1 MRKKNF
7 FMLALAAF
15 AFAAC
20 SNEDIVPGGENDGTD
35 VIDPTGDA
43 WVAISIKQVSKTLSR
58 GLNNPDDQKD
68 GTEAE
73 SKVADVKVVFFN
85 GPNANSIVTKVVSL
99 TPDEAGVPGQPTGG
113 KSDAF
118 QVPATSKTMLVIIN
132 SNSISTTIT
141 PGTSTFSDVNAII
154 TAADLSTTVAKSNY
168 FLMTNAKGDLE
179 PSDDYGNTRELTLH
193 KSAEDAEKS
202 PQAIFVDRV
211 VAKVR
216 VYVAANASTVANIH
230 SPGWVLNVTNKKY
243 FPVSKR
249 VKTWNETPLGD
260 RGICISPFD
269 IYKIGSY
276 RVDPN
281 SNSSDIGIWDENNTA
296 AYDANYNYFSSVKSP
311 SSTDWNDLATI
322 GDADD
327 AVDVEYCLENTQDEA
342 YNVHAY
348 TTQVLLKAN
357 FAPKGLTTVAGT
369 TVDVAKDEDWMI
381 MDGSYYTYATLLDYI
396 EEELKN
402 KYIDKDGTNYP
413 IKITKMFNQY
423 ITDLADPAV
432 PLLVPVTIPD
442 VMEEVDAETQA
453 SVLKAKFAALEPLV
467 KAKGAKK
474 TDDVRYYSGGISYY
488 KIMIKHDDSTK
499 ELNKFGEFGVVRN
512 SIYDIHITGFNN
524 PGFPEIPDPDPDTK
538 DEEEDMYLSIQIN
551 INPWTWYV
559 QEEDI

>member
-1 MRKKNF
+1 MKKKNF
-7 FMLALAAF
+7 LMLALAAF

-20 SNEDIVPGGENDGTD
+20 SNEEIVLGGENDGTD

-43 WVAISIKQVSKTLSR
+43 WVAISVKQVSKTLSR

-99 TPDEAGVPGQPTGG
+99 TPTEAGVPAQPAGG

-132 SNSISTTIT
+132 SNSITTTIT

-154 TAADLSTTVAKSNY
+154 NAADLSTTVAKPNY

-179 PSDDYGNTRELTLH
+179 PSDDYGNTKELTLH
-193 KSAEDAEKS
+193 KSAADAENS

-216 VYVAANASTVANIH
+216 VYVASDASTVANIY

-243 FPVSKR
+243 LPVSKR
-249 VKTWNETPLGD
+249 VKTWNETPAGD

-276 RVDPN
+276 RIDPN
-281 SNSSDIGIWDENNTA
+281 FDATNIGVWNESDKTA
-296 AYDANYNYFSSVKSP
+296 YTANYNYFP
-311 SSTDWNDLATI
+311 STTKPTDITWNNLATI
-322 GDADD
+322 GDTDD
-327 AVDVEYCLENTQDEA
+327 NVDVEYCLENTQEEV

-357 FAPKGLTTVAGT
+357 FAPKGLRTVTGGT
-369 TVDVAKDEDWMI
+369 INVAENQDWMI

-402 KYIDKDGTNYP
+402 KYLDVTGNYP
-413 IKITKMFNQY
+413 TKITDTFNQY
-423 ITDLADPAV
+423 LTDLADPSV
-432 PLLVPVTIPD
+432 PTLLPVTIPATL
-442 VMEEVDAETQA
+442 EEADAETQA
-453 SVLKAKFAALEPLV
+453 SVLKGKFAALKSLV
-467 KAKGAKK
+467 EGKGAQNIGL
-474 TDDVRYYSGGISYY
+474 VRYYAGGISYY
-488 KIMIKHDDSTK
+488 KIMIKHDDSAL

-512 SIYDIHITGFNN
+512 SIYDIRINKFNN
-524 PGFPEIPDPDPDTK
+524 PGFPVIPDPDTDTK

-559 QEEDI
+559 QEVDI